1 MSNKGRLGILV
12 GGGPAPGIN
21 GVIAAATI
29 EGINNGFEVIGF
41 RDGFKYLAQGDTTM
55 QAADH
60 PRRVGHPFA
69 RRLDSRH
76 RAHQPDEV
84 RGANEECFCRF

>member
-41 RDGFKYLAQGDTTM
+41 RDGFK
-55 QAADH
+55 
-60 PRRVGHPFA
+60 
-69 RRLDSRH
+69 
-76 RAHQPDEV
+76 
-84 RGANEECFCRF
+84 

>member
-1 MSNKGRLGILV
+1 MAFCDELMSNKGRLGILV

-41 RDGFKYLAQGDTTM
+41 RDGFKYIAEGDTL
-55 QAADH
+55 QIKPLSIRD
-60 PRRVGHPFA
+60 VK
-69 RRLDSRH
+69 DI
-76 RAHQPDEV
+76 
-84 RGANEECFCRF
+84 